1 LSDWYSDNMT
11 SDSQNPL
18 HAFADWANGVDN
30 QWSEFAT
37 GRARNSFLDIIAVM
51 VPGAREAVSRKV
63 YSLAKSWG
71 AGRCS
76 AVGFDSGLSAPMAA
90 MVNGTSAHA
99 LDFDDNFDPA
109 KAHATA
115 VLAPALL
122 ALAEDRDLQ
131 APALIDAYIV
141 GLQII
146 GRVGQG
152 VNPFH
157 RNRGWHA
164 TATVATVGCAA
175 GCARLLALSSEETA
189 HAISLATS
197 MCGGFMSQFGSMAK
211 PLHAGLAA
219 AGAVKAAL
227 FAEAGITAGDQT
239 LHSSHGMGTLMV
251 GPDVESLRASMAGKS
266 EHGQTVTFATQDIGV
281 PLMIE
286 KYGLKVK
293 RFSNCG
299 SAHRSLDG
307 LLALRE
313 EHGFT
318 ADQVKEVFIRAPASH
333 LRNLMYDRPVTS
345 AQAKFSLEYSMA
357 VGLLRGSAGLAE
369 YADDTIMDADIQA
382 LLTITRK
389 EYVDMMES
397 EFPTEVHVTLV
408 DGSTFSTSV
417 KMPVGSTDNPLTE
430 KQMNAKFDDCLMNF
444 MSEKTILSVKNML
457 AKLGADQSIR
467 PLMAG
472 LRASDNS
479 NHEIKKRTAHV

>member
-18 HAFADWANGVDN
+18 HAFADWVTDVDK
-30 QWSEFAT
+30 QWSEFAAE
-37 GRARNSFLDIIAVM
+37 RARNAFHDLIAVM

-71 AGRCS
+71 TGHCT
-76 AVGFDSGLSAPMAA
+76 AVGFDAGLSAPMAA

-122 ALAEDRDLQ
+122 ALAEDRDLHS
-131 APALIDAYIV
+131 AALIDAYIV

-175 GCARLLALSSEETA
+175 GCARLLSLSSEQTA

-239 LHSSHGMGTLMV
+239 LHGSKGMGTLMV
-251 GPDVESLRASMAGKS
+251 GPDVENLRASMAGKS
-266 EHGQTVTFATQDIGV
+266 EHGQTVTFATRDIGV

-286 KYGLKVK
+286 AYGLKVK
-293 RFSNCG
+293 RFPNCG
-299 SAHRSLDG
+299 SVHRSLDG

-313 EHGFT
+313 EHDFT

-333 LRNLMYDRPVTS
+333 LNNLMYERPVNS

-357 VGLLRGSAGLAE
+357 VGLLRGSVGLAE
-369 YADDTIMDADIQA
+369 YTQDTIMDADIQA

-389 EYVDMMES
+389 EYVDLMES
-397 EFPTEVHVTLV
+397 EFPTEVHVTLK
-408 DGSTFSTSV
+408 DGNTYSTFV
-417 KMPVGSTDNPLTE
+417 KMPVGSTDKPLTE
-430 KQMNAKFDDCLMNF
+430 KQMTAKFDDCLMNF
-444 MSEKTILSVKNML
+444 MSDETILSVRNML
-457 AKLGADQSIR
+457 TNLDIDQSIR
-467 PLMAG
+467 PLMAD
-472 LRASDNS
+472 LRASDNLNS
-479 NHEIKKRTAHV
+479 KFEKRTAHV